1 MRDQGICESGRGLQL
16 DKRRA
21 FYSRIAM
28 NSLRM
33 RATRRWFA
41 LLCSIVIMLAA
52 LAPTVSRSLSPSEKS
67 STWVELCTTFG
78 MQWVQIDFGNANANA
93 NASPSE
99 SDAEPQGLAGVDRC
113 PLCVFVADLAHD
125 VHVAAPEFV
134 PLQAISLPLLPDST
148 TLPTREVRWTAPR
161 GPPVSDSSVLLA

>member
-1 MRDQGICESGRGLQL
+1 
-16 DKRRA
+16 
-21 FYSRIAM
+21 M

-41 LLCSIVIMLAA
+41 LLCSVVMMLAA
-52 LAPTVSRSLSPSEKS
+52 LAPTVSRSLTASEKS

-78 MQWVQIDFGNANANA
+78 MQWVQIDFGDA

-99 SDAEPQGLAGVDRC
+99 SDAEPQGVAGVDHC

-134 PLQAISLPLLPDST
+134 PLQAISLPALPDST

-161 GPPVSDSSVLLA
+161 GPPASDSSVLLA

>member
-1 MRDQGICESGRGLQL
+1 MPDQGTSESGCNFGLN
-16 DKRRA
+16 KRRA

-41 LLCSIVIMLAA
+41 LLCSIVMMLAA
-52 LAPTVSRSLSPSEKS
+52 LAPTVSRSLTASEKS
-67 STWVELCTTFG
+67 GTWVELCTTFG
-78 MQWVQIDFGNANANA
+78 MQWVQIDFGNANA
-93 NASPSE
+93 SPSE
-99 SDAEPQGLAGVDRC
+99 TDAEPQGLAGVDRC

-134 PLQAISLPLLPDST
+134 PLQAISLPVLPDST